1 MKNSYYLN
9 EVLHHEWII
18 TNSQGGYALG
28 YGDLTNDRKYNGLL
42 IASDPSFGRLHCV
55 SAQEELV
62 EWRGNKLF
70 LDSNGY
76 ANCIF
81 PDGYQYIVKSWLRP
95 YPTVLYSTNP
105 VMDDIMVVKEILMHP
120 HKNCTMVRFSNYG
133 NHGLHFF
140 IRPKFTLRDHHALNY
155 PGTWDH
161 AGTDIHTE
169 VHSAHFKRNDTQR
182 SVYTYI
188 SEGSID
194 TETMIFREVYY
205 CMEAARGYDAIEDQI
220 APFRIALDVFPGKS
234 QWILYS
240 DEPINDTE
248 KMCREIEERYNA
260 LPLPA
265 DHPKKTGFHIE
276 KHLLASG
283 EDLFSFDEYR
293 LILRTAMKDF
303 IANDN
308 IVAGFPWFSA
318 WGRDT
323 WISLNALLKLGEV
336 DTAVKIL
343 NNYTKK
349 IVNGCIPNV
358 LGEGGQGE
366 NYDTV
371 DASLWFVLRAYQ
383 TACAANDEKTTQLI
397 FKAILPIIAHYLK
410 DQELPF
416 YSDVDGLISI
426 RSGPWAL
433 TWMDA
438 KIYDAPIT
446 PRYGKCVEI
455 NALWYNALRACIE
468 LAVSCGVSDTEKMK
482 HKRFTVSISELKN
495 VVHKVESAM
504 AIFITPFGLA
514 DRIENEHVFDELR
527 PNALIAVSLPF
538 KAWDDTVIK
547 RVWEYTRHELFTPY
561 GIRTLSPGHSAFKKK
576 YIGDQKMRDLS
587 YHNGT
592 VWAWLLGPFVQTYYD
607 VFKNDKSP
615 DELRDDIIFFIWSF
629 RNGFMRGHIAS
640 IAEVWDGDLPHFPK
654 GCPAQAWSVAAIV
667 EAEAL
672 IDMIKSSK
680 G

>member
-1 MKNSYYLN
+1 MPNSYYLN
-9 EVLHHEWII
+9 EVLHHEWLL
-18 TNSQGGYALG
+18 TNDKGGYALG

-42 IASDPSFGRLHCV
+42 IASDATFARLHCV
-55 SAQEELV
+55 ATQEELV

-76 ANCIF
+76 ANCIY

-105 VMDDIMVVKEILMHP
+105 VMDDIMIVKEILMHP
-120 HKNCTMVRFSNYG
+120 TKNCTMVRFSNYG

-140 IRPKFTLRDHHALNY
+140 IRPKFTLRDHHTLNS
-155 PGTWDH
+155 PGTWDRIQ
-161 AGTDIHTE
+161 TTLKTE
-169 VHSAHFKRNDTQR
+169 VHAAHFIREDSHKG
-182 SVYTYI
+182 VHTYI
-188 SEGSID
+188 ID
-194 TETMIFREVYY
+194 GVIEEERLVFREVYY
-205 CMEAARGYDAIEDQI
+205 CMEAARGYDATEDLI
-220 APFRIALDVFPGKS
+220 SPFRIAFDVFPGKS

-240 DEPINDTE
+240 DEPVDAVQIIA
-248 KMCREIEERYNA
+248 EIEARYSM

-265 DHPKKTGFHIE
+265 DHPVKTNIHIE

-283 EDLFSFDEYR
+283 EDLFSFEDYR
-293 LILRTAMKDF
+293 TVLHAAMNDF

-308 IVAGFPWFSA
+308 IVAGFPWFGA

-323 WISLNALLKLGEV
+323 WISLGALLAMGKT
-336 DTAVKIL
+336 DTALKMIDT
-343 NNYTKK
+343 YAARME
-349 IVNGCIPNV
+349 NGCIPNV
-358 LGEGGQGE
+358 LGEGGEGE

-383 TACAANDEKTTQLI
+383 VACAKDDAVLYKKI
-397 FKAILPIIAHYLK
+397 FNEILPVIVHYLK
-410 DQELPF
+410 DPELPF
-416 YSDVDGLISI
+416 HCDEDGLISI

-438 KIYDAPIT
+438 KIFGNPIT
-446 PRYGKCVEI
+446 PRFGKCVEI
-455 NALWYNALRACIE
+455 NALWYNAVSACIT
-468 LAVSCGVSDTEKMK
+468 LAEKAGISSSEK
-482 HKRFTVSISELKN
+482 IKQSRFTVCIAELK
-495 VVHKVESAM
+495 KVITKIEKSAT
-504 AIFITPFGLA
+504 AFITSQGLA
-514 DRIENEHVFDELR
+514 DRIEDGKVYDELR

-538 KAWDDTVIK
+538 KLWGMDIVK

-561 GIRTLSPGHSAFKKK
+561 GIRTLSPAHSAFKKK
-576 YIGDQKMRDLS
+576 YIGDQKMRDMA

-592 VWAWLLGPFVQTYYD
+592 VWAWLLAPFVHTYYD
-607 VFKNDKSP
+607 IFKTEKSS

-640 IAEVWDGDLPHFPK
+640 VAEVWDGDIPHFPK
-654 GCPAQAWSVAAIV
+654 GCPAQAWSVAALV

-672 IDMIKSSK
+672 IDAIKNAK